1 MRKPK
6 IYQVQALGEGSID
19 WLLASSPTSLSLKAG
34 LPLRVFFLA
43 DRFAVMDQPRA
54 VAKLRKWIHS
64 LKKKKNLTWK
74 KKSTAQRKPQTTF
87 SSQVKITL
95 VLSTLWNYFYT
106 VLFDSVDNKKDKRKL
121 IPLTCLWQ
129 ITKVSICYYSIKI
142 HETYDIHMY
151 FFFPEMLLWILT
163 AH

>member
-34 LPLRVFFLA
+34 LPLKVFFLA

-64 LKKKKNLTWK
+64 LKKKKKSELEK
-74 KKSTAQRKPQTTF
+74 KIYSPKKTTNHILKP
-87 SSQVKITL
+87 SEDNIGIKHSL
-95 VLSTLWNYFYT
+95 E
-106 VLFDSVDNKKDKRKL
+106 LFLYCSV
-121 IPLTCLWQ
+121 
-129 ITKVSICYYSIKI
+129 
-142 HETYDIHMY
+142 
-151 FFFPEMLLWILT
+151 
-163 AH
+163 